1 MFLCELA
8 FVCSDEVAFADDF
21 LAADE
26 EAIHSMR
33 AGEDEAGNGI
43 VGPSELEAVRPPDCG
58 VGAFPRRELAE
69 VIAAE
74 DRRAATC
81 PEP

>member
-1 MFLCELA
+1 MFLCELP
-8 FVCSDEVAFADDF
+8 FVCPDEVALADDF

-33 AGEDEAGNGI
+33 PGEDEAGNGI
-43 VGPSELEAVRPPDCG
+43 IGSSELEAVRPPDRG

-74 DRRAATC
+74 DRRAATR
-81 PEP
+81 PES

>member
-1 MFLCELA
+1 MFLCNLPL
-8 FVCSDEVAFADDF
+8 VCPDEVALADDF

-26 EAIHSMR
+26 ETFHSMR

-43 VGPSELEAVRPPDCG
+43 IGSSKLEAVGAPDRG
-58 VGAFPRRELAE
+58 VGAFPRRELAD
-69 VIAAE
+69 VVAAK
-74 DRRAATC
+74 DRRAAAR